1 MNKVEAG
8 LILENVTRNDVSDEV
23 LHYKMKKILKKLL
36 HAILEFVQPLIFS
49 GQSFNSGG
57 P

>member
-8 LILENVTRNDVSDEV
+8 LILENVTRNDISDEV